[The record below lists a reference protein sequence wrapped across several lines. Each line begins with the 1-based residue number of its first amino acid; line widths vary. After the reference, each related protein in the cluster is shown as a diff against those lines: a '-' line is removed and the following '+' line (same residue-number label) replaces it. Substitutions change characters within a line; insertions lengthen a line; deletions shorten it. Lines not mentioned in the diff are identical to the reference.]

1 MHKKKDILDY
11 IKPVKIETPDQDF
24 FEQLAKK
31 VVQENPKIVYKT
43 SQGPKIV
50 KWSLAAAAAFLLGV
64 LLFKNLSHDSFPQ
77 KTVQTEFLAGINDT
91 EIYDYVDEH
100 IEDFTLEEIEE
111 VISDDDLGLYDN
123 LENTSEL
130 DFYFSDISDEEIST
144 YINEEFI
151 DLDEFEDE
159 LLIF

>member
-1 MHKKKDILDY
+1 MHKKKDILYY
-11 IKPVKIETPDQDF
+11 IKPAKIETPDQDF
-24 FEQLAKK
+24 FDQLAKK
-31 VVQENPKIVYKT
+31 VVRENPKIVYKR
-43 SQGPKIV
+43 SYGPKIV

-64 LLFKNLSHDSFPQ
+64 LLFKNLSHDSIPQ
-77 KTVQTEFLAGINDT
+77 KTVQTEFLAGINDV
-91 EIYDYVDEH
+91 EIYNYVDEH

-111 VISDDDLGLYDN
+111 VIINEDIGLYD

-130 DFYFSDISDEEIST
+130 DFFFSDISDEEIDS

>member
-1 MHKKKDILDY
+1 MHKKKDILDF
-11 IKPVKIETPDQDF
+11 IKPAKIETPDQDF
-24 FEQLAKK
+24 FDQLANK
-31 VVQENPKIVYKT
+31 VVQENPKIVYNR

-64 LLFKNLSHDSFPQ
+64 LLFKNLSHDPIPQ
-77 KTVQTEFLAGINDT
+77 KTVKTEFLADINDA
-91 EIYDYVDEH
+91 EIYNYVDEH
-100 IEDFTLEEIEE
+100 IDDFTLEEIEE
-111 VISDDDLGLYDN
+111 VIIDEDFGLYD

>member
-1 MHKKKDILDY
+1 MKSKKEILDHL
-11 IKPVKIETPDQDF
+11 KPVKIETPDQSF
-24 FEQLAKK
+24 FDQLAQK
-31 VVQENPKIVYKT
+31 VVTENPKAKNERRL
-43 SQGPKIV
+43 GAKLF
-50 KWSLAAAAAFLLGV
+50 KMSLAAAAV
-64 LLFKNLSHDSFPQ
+64 LLIGVVLFNDFENQQKPQQAQRVFLS
-77 KTVQTEFLAGINDT
+77 EINDS

-100 IEDFTLEEIEE
+100 IEDFTWEEIEE
-111 VISDDDLGLYDN
+111 VISDDDLGLYEN

-130 DFYFSDISDEEIST
+130 DFYFSHISDEEIST

>member
-1 MHKKKDILDY
+1 MKNKKDILDHL
-11 IKPVKIETPDQDF
+11 KPVKIETPDQSF
-24 FEQLAKK
+24 FDQLAKK
-31 VVQENPKIVYKT
+31 VVTENPKAKNERRL
-43 SQGPKIV
+43 GAKLFRM
-50 KWSLAAAAAFLLGV
+50 SLAAAAV
-64 LLFKNLSHDSFPQ
+64 LLIGVVLFNDFENQQKPQQAQRVFLS
-77 KTVQTEFLAGINDT
+77 EINDA

-111 VISDDDLGLYDN
+111 VISDDDLELYEN

>member
-1 MHKKKDILDY
+1 MHKKKDILDS
-11 IKPVKIETPDQDF
+11 IKPVKIETPNQEF
-24 FEQLAKK
+24 FDQLAKT
-31 VVQENPKIVYKT
+31 VVRENPKIVYKRNL
-43 SQGPKIV
+43 GPKIA

-64 LLFKNLSHDSFPQ
+64 LLFKNLSHDPITQ
-77 KTVQTEFLAGINDT
+77 KPVQTEFLAGINDA
-91 EIYDYVDEH
+91 EIYAYVDEH

-111 VISDDDLGLYDN
+111 VIINEDLGLYD

-130 DFYFSDISDEEIST
+130 DFFFSDISDEEIST

>member
-1 MHKKKDILDY
+1 MKNKKDILDHL
-11 IKPVKIETPDQDF
+11 KPVKIETPDKSF
-24 FEQLAKK
+24 FDQLAKK
-31 VVQENPKIVYKT
+31 VVTENPKAKNERRL
-43 SQGPKIV
+43 GAKLFRM
-50 KWSLAAAAAFLLGV
+50 SLAAAAV
-64 LLFKNLSHDSFPQ
+64 LLIGVVLFNDFENQQKPQQAQRVFLS
-77 KTVQTEFLAGINDT
+77 EINDA

-111 VISDDDLGLYDN
+111 VISDDDLELYEN